1 MAKNPLLTI
10 ENRIKV
16 CRQYTTLWADFFKFF
31 AENLEDKKITDK
43 DEAQFEKIVS
53 ILALNHFKFTE
64 LMGDRLKD
72 PEGILEVLTETV
84 SLAQLKATSE
94 AQFSKLQV
102 EWHTLF
108 IEMNKCL
115 GKLKSELPINKKA
128 PPPKAVAKAAK

>member
-1 MAKNPLLTI
+1 M
-10 ENRIKV
+10 
-16 CRQYTTLWADFFKFF
+16 WADYFKFF
-31 AENLEDKKITDK
+31 AESLEDKKITDR
-43 DEAQFEKIVS
+43 DEAQFEKVVS

-64 LMGDRLKD
+64 LMGDKLKD

-84 SLAQLKATSE
+84 SLAQLKAMSE

-115 GKLKSELPINKKA
+115 GKLKTELPVNKKA
-128 PPPKAVAKAAK
+128 PTQAMAKATK